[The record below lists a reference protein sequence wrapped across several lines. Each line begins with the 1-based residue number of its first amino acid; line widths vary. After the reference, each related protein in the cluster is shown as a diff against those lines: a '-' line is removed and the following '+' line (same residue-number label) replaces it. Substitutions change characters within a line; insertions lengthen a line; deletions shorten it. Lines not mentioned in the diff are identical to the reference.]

1 MNKRV
6 DDTLV
11 PVPVG
16 LLAQIKAMSSF
27 LKYQTMSFEE
37 IWDDIDKRCEEVAKD
52 LSGYVNVVGIAHAL
66 FEIEKSEGPEG
77 AQDLIDEIITGMS
90 SEEVNGFMALV
101 ARELRR
107 LSKKYK
113 EGKE

>member
-1 MNKRV
+1 MTPRTAKSGASKTSAV
-6 DDTLV
+6 SAAV
-11 PVPVG
+11 
-16 LLAQIKAMSSF
+16 
-27 LKYQTMSFEE
+27 EE
-37 IWDDIDKRCEEVAKD
+37 AAKD

-113 EGKE
+113 EENK

>member
-1 MNKRV
+1 MNEEIEKI
-6 DDTLV
+6 LV
-11 PVPVG
+11 PVPAG
-16 LLAQIKAMSSF
+16 LLVQLKAMSAF
-27 LKYQTMSFEE
+27 QRYKTMSFEE

-90 SEEVNGFMALV
+90 SEEVNGIMALV

-107 LSKKYK
+107 LSAEYK
-113 EGKE
+113 EESK